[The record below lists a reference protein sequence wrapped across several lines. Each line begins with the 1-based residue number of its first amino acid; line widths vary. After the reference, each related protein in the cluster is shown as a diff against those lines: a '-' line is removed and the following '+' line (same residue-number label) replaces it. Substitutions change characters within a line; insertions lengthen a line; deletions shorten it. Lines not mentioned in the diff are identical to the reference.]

1 MSRTLPCTGFAL
13 LLLAGLA
20 SASDDAQRLLKQDID
35 RRDQERR
42 ERRWEESHS
51 PVESSPATL
60 PAPAPATAD
69 KPVCFNVQRITLQPD
84 DILSRYRSNTILNA
98 YTGRCLDTQALV
110 QLQQQ
115 LNAEALREG
124 LVTTRVIVP
133 EQNLAAGELRLLVWP
148 GRIEA
153 LRAPALRGAE
163 LRMAFPGAAGDV
175 LQLRALEQAVDNL
188 NRLPALRNTV
198 ALQPGKEAG
207 SSVVAFATQ
216 RDKPWLAS
224 LNWEGSALNHNPVS
238 TLRGSLELDS
248 PLTLA
253 DRLILGANGT
263 LRDAQV
269 DSTIGTSLDYDLPFG
284 WWHASVGADKFNYD
298 NTLTAAFTTFKA
310 TGESQS
316 WRAEIGRL
324 LWRGQR
330 DRVSLA
336 LHARQRISDNYIERV
351 KIGVSSYR
359 VEATG
364 LRLDYSRVAAPWVLD
379 TTLDSERGDTHSAA
393 HHSPIDAAYSRLLF
407 NSRLQYQ
414 LPRADLSATLSG
426 QWSAAQ
432 LASSEQFALAGQVP
446 GFSPLYLTANS
457 GAALALQSRWTLPFM
472 HAALQT
478 LRPDLGLRAA
488 LAPDMGSNGDRQH
501 LAAFTA
507 GLTAPWTHAVAHV
520 GASFPLS
527 GLSSVD
533 APQGWQLDAAL
544 SLQW

>member
-1 MSRTLPCTGFAL
+1 MLPCAGFAL
-13 LLLAGLA
+13 LLLGGFAF
-20 SASDDAQRLLKQDID
+20 ASDDAQRLLKQDID

-42 ERRWEESHS
+42 ERRWDELHA
-51 PVESSPATL
+51 PATTPL
-60 PAPAPATAD
+60 APGPESLPATAD

-84 DILSRYRSNTILNA
+84 HILSARRSASILKA
-98 YTGRCLDTQALV
+98 YTGRCLGTQELV

-124 LVTTRVIVP
+124 LVTTRVVVP
-133 EQNLAAGELRLLVWP
+133 EQNLAAGELRLVVWP

-153 LRAPALRGAE
+153 VQAPALRGAE
-163 LRMAFPGAAGDV
+163 LRMVLPASVGDV
-175 LQLRALEQAVDNL
+175 LQLRALEQGIDNL
-188 NRLPALRNTV
+188 NRLPSLHSTV
-198 ALQPGKEAG
+198 TLQPGKEAG
-207 SSVVAFATQ
+207 GSVVAITTQ
-216 RDKPWLAS
+216 RDKPWLAG
-224 LNWEGSALNHNPVS
+224 LDWEGSALNHNAVS

-248 PLTLA
+248 PLRLA

-324 LWRGQR
+324 LWRRQR
-330 DRVSLA
+330 DRISLA
-336 LHARQRISDNYIERV
+336 LHAKQRISDNYIERV

-364 LRLDYSRVAAPWVLD
+364 LRLDYSHVAAPWVLD

-393 HHSPIDAAYSRLLF
+393 RRSPVDPDYSRLLF

-414 LPRADLSATLSG
+414 LPPADLSATLSG
-426 QWSAAQ
+426 QWSDAH
-432 LASSEQFALAGQVP
+432 LTSSEQFALAGQVP

-507 GLTAPWTHAVAHV
+507 GITAPWTHVVAHA

-527 GLSSVD
+527 GLSSAD